1 MTATKRAL
9 TGAANPL
16 SGNGH
21 YVQVHKNYTTNTL
34 EQFVV
39 GVTLMLII
47 AAYTDN
53 PQVLRLLATSLLLK
67 LCVHMYSQQDTVL
80 DWVHYLSLLSYP
92 WNEYRFHVHILHVC
106 VNSFMIRII
115 VKLNAHAQCKYDI
128 RQKSQLIIT
137 YS

>member
-21 YVQVHKNYTTNTL
+21 YVQVHKNYTTNAL

-53 PQVLRLLATSLLLK
+53 PQVLRLLATSLL